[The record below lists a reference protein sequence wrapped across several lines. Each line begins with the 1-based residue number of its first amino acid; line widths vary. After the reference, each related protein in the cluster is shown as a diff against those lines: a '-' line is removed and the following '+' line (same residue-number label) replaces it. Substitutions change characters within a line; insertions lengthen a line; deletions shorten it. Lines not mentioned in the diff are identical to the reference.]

1 MTEATDLPHRTKV
14 LRWSL
19 TVVIVAVGVIAV
31 AVHFYGASIDAALVR
46 LFGPPRVELR
56 ESYAPTDGGR
66 TFDHARFTAL
76 LKAHVEPGGWVDY
89 RGLGRAAAELDR
101 YIKALGDA
109 PFDELGRDEKLAL
122 LLNAYNAFTLR
133 LILDY
138 SSRDTLIGSIRD
150 IPDERRWD
158 DRRWRVG
165 GNVWSLSQIEH
176 EQIRPKFKEPRIHFA
191 LVCAAIG
198 CPPLRPDAYV
208 ANRLDVQLDEQMR
221 YAHEH
226 DRWLR
231 YDADGNVAHLTQ
243 LYRWYGGDFEQVAG
257 SVLDYA
263 GRYAPKVAKAL
274 DAGDTPRIEWLDYDW
289 SLNSTANRGKE
300 R

>member
-1 MTEATDLPHRTKV
+1 MIEATDLFHRAKL
-14 LRWSL
+14 LRWAL
-19 TVVIVAVGVIAV
+19 IIVIVAGGVIAI
-31 AVHFYGASIDAALVR
+31 AGHFYGASIDAALVR

-56 ESYAPTDGGR
+56 ESYAPTTSGP

-89 RGLGRAAAELDR
+89 RGLGRQAAELDR
-101 YIKALGDA
+101 YIEALADA
-109 PFDELGRDEKLAL
+109 PFDDLGRDEKLAL

-138 SSRDTLIGSIRD
+138 SSEDKLIGSIRD
-150 IPDERRWD
+150 IPDKRRWD

-165 GNVWSLSQIEH
+165 GNVWSLNQIEH

-191 LVCAAIG
+191 LVCAAVG
-198 CPPLRPDAYV
+198 CPPLRPEAYV
-208 ANRLDVQLDEQMR
+208 ADRLDTQLDEQMR
-221 YAHEH
+221 YAHEQ

-231 YDADGNVAHLTQ
+231 YDADGNVVYLTQ

-257 SVLDYA
+257 SVLKYVA
-263 GRYAPKVAKAL
+263 RYAPQVEKTLA
-274 DAGDTPRIEWLDYDW
+274 AGKPPRVEWLDYDW
-289 SLNSTANRGKE
+289 SLNSTANRKE
-300 R
+300 D